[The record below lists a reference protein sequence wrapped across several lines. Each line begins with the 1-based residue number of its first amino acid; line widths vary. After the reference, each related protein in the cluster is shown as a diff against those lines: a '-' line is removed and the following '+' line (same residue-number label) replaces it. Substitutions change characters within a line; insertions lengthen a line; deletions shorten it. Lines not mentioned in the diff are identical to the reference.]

1 MPGEKNSSSEFQER
15 ISRLLLVC
23 IDGMKGLLTREDAL
37 YSTLNKLGE
46 VVKKATRPKPV
57 TGIGKDIEDY
67 YTRLKLETSFQE
79 TKNETVKQIVVNLSA
94 TLKEMVSASGDFD
107 ASMQKSIEKI
117 QAAGDIQ
124 DILALKDAIV
134 GEINRVRAGSQS
146 LKKELEQ
153 FRKSTQTLSSRLEQT
168 EAKALVDTLTNVL
181 NRNAYNLK
189 ITQMIV
195 EFARM
200 KDTFCLF
207 VVDIDKFKQF
217 NDTYG
222 HKSGDLV
229 LRTVASAIQ
238 SNLRAS
244 DLVFRYGGEEFV
256 VLLQG
261 VHLDQAKRLGEK
273 IRASVE
279 KEYFVDKENK
289 IRVTVSIG
297 VAQVMEGDTEQSLF
311 ERADQAMYAAKKK
324 GRNRVELIAP

>member
-1 MPGEKNSSSEFQER
+1 MPGEKNSSTEFQER
-15 ISRLLLVC
+15 ISRILLVC
-23 IDGMKGLLTREDAL
+23 IEGMKGLLTKEDAL
-37 YSTLNKLGE
+37 YSTLTKLGE

-57 TGIGKDIEDY
+57 SGIGKDIEDY
-67 YTRLKLETSFQE
+67 YTRLKLESSFQE
-79 TKNETVKQIVVNLSA
+79 TKNETVKQIVVNLSS
-94 TLKEMVSASGDFD
+94 TVKELMSTTGDFD
-107 ASMQKSIEKI
+107 ANMKDSIEKI

-146 LKKELEQ
+146 MKKELEQ
-153 FRKSTQTLSSRLEQT
+153 FRKSTQRLSTRLEQT

-200 KDTFCLF
+200 NDTFCIF
-207 VVDIDKFKQF
+207 VVDIDNFKQF
-217 NDTYG
+217 NDNYG

-229 LRTVASAIQ
+229 LRSVASAIQ

-256 VLLQG
+256 ILLQG
-261 VHLDQAKRLGEK
+261 IQLEQATRLGEK
-273 IRASVE
+273 IRGCVE
-279 KEYFVDKENK
+279 KEYFVDKETK
-289 IRVTVSIG
+289 IKVTVSVG

-311 ERADQAMYAAKKK
+311 DRADKAMYTAKKK
-324 GRNRVELIAP
+324 GKNRVEYATQ